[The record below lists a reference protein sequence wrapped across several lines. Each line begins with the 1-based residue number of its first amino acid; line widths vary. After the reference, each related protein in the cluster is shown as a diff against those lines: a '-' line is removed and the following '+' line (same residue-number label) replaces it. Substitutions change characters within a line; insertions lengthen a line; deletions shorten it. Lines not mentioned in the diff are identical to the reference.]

1 MTPLKTKTEQIN
13 NVLELIARTNRTIQ
27 VAKAGNERLQII
39 QYERLKNQFLRQLTD
54 LLDEETAT
62 FYVIERV

>member
-1 MTPLKTKTEQIN
+1 MMPLKTKTEQIN
-13 NVLELIARTNRTIQ
+13 TVLDLIARTNRTIQ
-27 VAKAGNERLQII
+27 AAKVANERLQII

-62 FYVIERV
+62 FYVVERV

>member
-13 NVLELIARTNRTIQ
+13 SVLDLIARTNRTIQ
-27 VAKAGNERLQII
+27 AAKADNERLQII
-39 QYERLKNQFLRQLTD
+39 QYERLKNQFLSQLTD

-62 FYVIERV
+62 FYVVERA

>member
-27 VAKAGNERLQII
+27 AAKASNERLQII